1 MGNSQ
6 VVTMLIWKV
15 DEPLDFGIFSV
26 NLDFPVM
33 LEQSWTDLDF
43 TQRIHVRRPSDFRWF
58 GVWMQIGNFIYV
70 LILANPKR

>member
-6 VVTMLIWKV
+6 VVTMLIWKMD

-33 LEQSWTDLDF
+33 LEQS
-43 TQRIHVRRPSDFRWF
+43 
-58 GVWMQIGNFIYV
+58 
-70 LILANPKR
+70 